1 MIVYALVGLCAFS
14 IVLYLISQNQSGCV
28 VLITGESVR
37 VQGCQINSEF
47 GSVLS
52 KLKPFGCGSF
62 RS

>member
-1 MIVYALVGLCAFS
+1 MIVYVLVGLSAFC
-14 IVLYLISQNQSGCV
+14 IVLYLISQGQSDCV

-37 VQGCQINSEF
+37 VQGCRIDGEF

>member
-1 MIVYALVGLCAFS
+1 MTAYVLVGLCAFC
-14 IVLYLISQNQSGCV
+14 IVLYLISQSQSGGL